1 MHNTYTGKYT
11 YYLRTSDSLWGQHL
25 NFRQQMS
32 FMPPA
37 VYCMCKHGMILLMH
51 DSLFV
56 MQRLWLKKYAG
67 VEQLLMPQMLMLLQ
81 APLIMSQVQSAAKH

>member
-1 MHNTYTGKYT
+1 
-11 YYLRTSDSLWGQHL
+11 
-25 NFRQQMS
+25 
-32 FMPPA
+32 
-37 VYCMCKHGMILLMH
+37 MILLMH